1 MQTFEEA
8 AVTFIEDHIDL
19 LDNDEWVQF
28 FDICP
33 YILKSQ
39 VFHLIEDAGIKIPDF
54 EYDLIGFFLTANSSQ
69 MCAVNIRE
77 DNSIEVAAGGYSSR
91 STIICKNIMDAI
103 HICDKCFG
111 LTCRILQDT
120 SYYKYHWVPCECTF
134 GPAYVSQEWIDWK
147 KEEKCN
153 E

>member
-33 YILKSQ
+33 SKLQSQ

-54 EYDLIGFFLTANSSQ
+54 EYDLIGFFLYANYSQ
-69 MCAVNIRE
+69 MSAVNIRG
-77 DNSIEVAAGGYSSR
+77 DNSIEVAIDYSPR
-91 STIICKNIMDAI
+91 SAIICKNIMDAI
-103 HICDKCFG
+103 HICDRCFG
-111 LTCRILQDT
+111 LACVILKDAP
-120 SYYKYHWVPCECTF
+120 YYKYHWVPCECTF
-134 GPAYVSQEWIDWK
+134 GPAYVSQEWLDWK
-147 KEEKCN
+147 KGEKV
-153 E
+153 